1 MFRVGIY
8 HPANAAPGMDAR
20 GGGYHETITLK
31 RAARGKRRMFS
42 NLIAARAQM
51 GTSLVF
57 HVIFSVLGVGLP
69 LLLCLAEG
77 FALWRKDGTWL
88 SLSRQWTKAFTILF
102 AIG

>member
-8 HPANAAPGMDAR
+8 HSVMSTPPGKDAR
-20 GGGYHETITLK
+20 RGGYHEAITLK
-31 RAARGKRRMFS
+31 RAARGKKRMFS

-69 LLLCLAEG
+69 LLPS
-77 FALWRKDGTWL
+77 LW
-88 SLSRQWTKAFTILF
+88 FLF
-102 AIG
+102 HVFKFQQAVPPVHEKEVKEA